1 MAICVVILASI
12 AIYCLWIARK
22 DEAAML
28 GMLNSEA
35 RSRRENNARWHKRA
49 GVLSLIGMGIGLG
62 AMLWR

>member
-1 MAICVVILASI
+1 MVLSVVILALI

-28 GMLNSEA
+28 GLPNGEA
-35 RSRRENNARWHKRA
+35 RLRREKIVLWHKRA
-49 GVLSLIGMGIGLG
+49 AVLSIVGVGIALG

>member
-1 MAICVVILASI
+1 MALSVVILAVV

-28 GMLNSEA
+28 GLLNDGA
-35 RSRRENNARWHKRA
+35 KLRREKNVLWHKRA
-49 GVLSLIGMGIGLG
+49 AVLSIVGMGIALG

>member
-1 MAICVVILASI
+1 MAFCVVILAI
-12 AIYCLWIARK
+12 AAIYCLWIARK
-22 DEAAML
+22 DDAAML

-49 GVLSLIGMGIGLG
+49 AVLSIIGMGIALG

>member
-1 MAICVVILASI
+1 MAFCAVILAFV

-35 RSRRENNARWHKRA
+35 RSRQENNARWHKRA
-49 GVLSLIGMGIGLG
+49 AALSIIGMGISLG
-62 AMLWR
+62 AILWR